1 MMELE
6 VYAAGLRDL
15 NKILQ
20 LDHQLEAIAGLR
32 YRVDSN
38 NDLVYF
44 GVDKP
49 RSTFVKFGRFSS
61 GSDAIHGLSAPSPG
75 TSAEIENE
83 AAWRLRGCDIIC
95 RRLSDDCTIV

>member
-6 VYAAGLRDL
+6 IYAAVLRDL

-20 LDHQLEAIAGLR
+20 LGRQLEAISGLR

-49 RSTFVKFGRFSS
+49 RSTFVKFGRFFS
-61 GSDAIHGLSAPSPG
+61 GSASTHALSVPSRRNFG
-75 TSAEIENE
+75 RNRRRS
-83 AAWRLRGCDIIC
+83 RLAFKRP
-95 RRLSDDCTIV
+95 

>member
-6 VYAAGLRDL
+6 AYAAGLRDL
-15 NKILQ
+15 NKILE

-44 GVDKP
+44 RVDKP
-49 RSTFVKFGRFSS
+49 CSTFVKFGRCSS
-61 GSDAIHGLSAPSPG
+61 GSDSTHALSVPIPPA
-75 TSAEIENE
+75 
-83 AAWRLRGCDIIC
+83 LRPKSKTKPLG
-95 RRLSDDCTIV
+95 V

>member
-1 MMELE
+1 MELE
-6 VYAAGLRDL
+6 VYAAGLRAL

-20 LDHQLEAIAGLR
+20 LGRQLEAIAGLR

-49 RSTFVKFGRFSS
+49 TLNVREVRAIFLRLGLDPRFI
-61 GSDAIHGLSAPSPG
+61 GAIPPA
-75 TSAEIENE
+75 
-83 AAWRLRGCDIIC
+83 LRPKSKTEPLG
-95 RRLSDDCTIV
+95 V

>member
-1 MMELE
+1 MELE
-6 VYAAGLRDL
+6 AYAAGLRDL
-15 NKILQ
+15 NKILE

-49 RSTFVKFGRFSS
+49 CSTFVKFGRCFLRL
-61 GSDAIHGLSAPSPG
+61 GLDPRFIGANPAG

-83 AAWRLRGCDIIC
+83 AAWSLIGRDIAC
-95 RRLSDDCTIV
+95 RRLSDDCSIL